1 MATLQTS
8 ETGLFN
14 QAISTCSLAAHRA
27 NHFPSRDCVAVLQT
41 HAETSCLHILHS
53 LNICGLNGL
62 CGKTSPEFCRADEE
76 GILEPS
82 SGRWGNWG
90 TGSPT
95 ECLTLNGCEHSG
107 THAPSRSA
115 EGVCSLSRGEVCSL
129 TDVLETQPVPQ
140 RFYLSEKACS
150 GILRRAERRGK
161 ILPEQL
167 RRALESAVTTSK
179 SA

>member
-27 NHFPSRDCVAVLQT
+27 NHFPSRDCVAVSQT
-41 HAETSCLHILHS
+41 HAETSCSHILRS
-53 LNICGLNGL
+53 LNICGLDGL
-62 CGKTSPEFCRADEE
+62 CGKMFPEFCQADEE

-90 TGSPT
+90 TGSPI
-95 ECLTLNGCEHSG
+95 ECLTLNGAEHNG
-107 THAPSRSA
+107 TNAPCRSA
-115 EGVCSLSRGEVCSL
+115 EGVCSLS
-129 TDVLETQPVPQ
+129 DVLEIQPVPQ
-140 RFYLSEKACS
+140 LFYLSEKACS

-167 RRALESAVTTSK
+167 RLALESAATRLK